1 MTMNSPDI
9 KTPFKAYVV
18 CKDEEGFRAGIEELT
33 LSDLPEEAVTIQVEY
48 SSVNYKDGLAS
59 TENGKVVRAYPIIP
73 GIDLAGTVVSSTDDR
88 FKQGD
93 KVLATGYGL
102 GVQHYG
108 GYSPYAKLPADWLV
122 PLPEGLTTK
131 EAMAIGTA
139 GFTSAM
145 SVEAL
150 LQAGVTPEMGPI
162 LVAGASGG
170 VGSMAISILAQL
182 GFDVIAS
189 TGKKNNEEQLLRQL
203 GANEV
208 ISRED
213 AYQKDKGALS
223 PERFAGVIDPVGG
236 SALNSVLAS
245 VQYGGAVA
253 LSGMTGGN
261 TFEST
266 VFPFIL
272 RGVSLVGID
281 SVYCPQNR
289 RLKLWKLLGKEW
301 KPETALSQGV
311 NEITLEELPHTL
323 SRILEGRAVGRSVVR
338 LIID

>member
-1 MTMNSPDI
+1 MNSIDNE
-9 KTPFKAYVV
+9 TRFKAYMVR
-18 CKDEEGFRAGIEELT
+18 KDEEGFRAGIEELT
-33 LSDLPEEAVTIQVEY
+33 LPELPNEAVTIQVEY

-59 TENGKVVRAYPIIP
+59 TENGKVVRSYPIIP
-73 GIDLAGTVVSSTDDR
+73 GIDLAGTVVSSADDR

-102 GVQHYG
+102 GVQQDG
-108 GYSPYAKLPADWLV
+108 GYSPYAKLPADWLI

-131 EAMAIGTA
+131 EAMSIGTA
-139 GFTSAM
+139 GFTAAM

-150 LQAGVTPEMGPI
+150 LQAGVTREMGPI

-189 TGKKNNEEQLLRQL
+189 TGKKDAEEQLLKQL
-203 GANEV
+203 GATEV
-208 ISRED
+208 ITRED
-213 AYQKDKGALS
+213 AYQKNTGALS
-223 PERFAGVIDPVGG
+223 TERFAGVIDPVGG
-236 SALNSVLAS
+236 SALNAVLAS
-245 VQYGGAVA
+245 VKYGGAVA
-253 LSGMTGGN
+253 ISGMTGGN

-281 SVYCPQNR
+281 SVYCPRDR
-289 RLKLWKLLGKEW
+289 RLKLWRLLGKEW
-301 KPETALSQGV
+301 KPETALVQGV
-311 NEITLEELPHTL
+311 NEIFLEELPQTL

-338 LIID
+338 LNSVE